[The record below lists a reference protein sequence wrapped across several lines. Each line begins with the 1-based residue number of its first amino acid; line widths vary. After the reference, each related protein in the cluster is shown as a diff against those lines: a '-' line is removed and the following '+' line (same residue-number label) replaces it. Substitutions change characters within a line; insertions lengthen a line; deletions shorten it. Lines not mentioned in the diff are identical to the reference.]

1 MAQKKKI
8 KINNRPRQKEKKVVD
23 IANLNEQ
30 LDLLGLKVRSV
41 TADGNC
47 FFRAIADQ
55 LDGQEEQHATYRQSV
70 VDYVQEHREEFEPF
84 VEDEVPFEEY
94 CSTMREDGTW
104 AGNMELQAT
113 SLVTGCNICIHQLK
127 TPRWHIR
134 NFESADA
141 CTLHLSYHDGEHY
154 NSVRRL
160 DDDGGGRAKPITIE
174 VDARP
179 STKPPPAKDKMNH
192 GHQIVK
198 IVMDGTGCKSVD
210 RVQEVL
216 HDVHGDTDA
225 AIEFLIAEQASGG
238 DVSPA
243 CSCERIPHSPEGS
256 GETHHNRSCR
266 IHCDDPEPSTSQDS
280 CLVTK
285 TEERSASHAAGQ
297 TNSTTLP
304 LQGAARNKACPCGSK
319 RKYKSCCGTQHPKP
333 TITSISRSDEVQSN
347 RLRKQ
352 RLKLAKDHTSEPV
365 HSDVPRTVDMGALC
379 I

>member
-1 MAQKKKI
+1 
-8 KINNRPRQKEKKVVD
+8 KVVD

-198 IVMDGTGCKSVD
+198 IVMDGTGCKSMD

-256 GETHHNRSCR
+256 GIIFPPSCKVQLLPTHHN
-266 IHCDDPEPSTSQDS
+266 
-280 CLVTK
+280 
-285 TEERSASHAAGQ
+285 
-297 TNSTTLP
+297 
-304 LQGAARNKACPCGSK
+304 LQHEIEQNVDHLSPKSGAARNKACPCGSK

>member
-174 VDARP
+174 V
-179 STKPPPAKDKMNH
+179 
-192 GHQIVK
+192 
-198 IVMDGTGCKSVD
+198 
-210 RVQEVL
+210 L

-225 AIEFLIAEQASGG
+225 AIEFLIAEQASVG

-243 CSCERIPHSPEGS
+243 CSCERIAHSPEGS

-280 CLVTK
+280 CLLTK

>member
-1 MAQKKKI
+1 MAT
-8 KINNRPRQKEKKVVD
+8 VF
-23 IANLNEQ
+23 
-30 LDLLGLKVRSV
+30 S
-41 TADGNC
+41 
-47 FFRAIADQ
+47 DQ

-256 GETHHNRSCR
+256 GIYFPPSCKVKLTTTGHVEYTVMILSHQHHKILALSLKLKKGLPLMQLVRPTVPPCHFRERLGTRHAHVALNV
-266 IHCDDPEPSTSQDS
+266 STS
-280 CLVTK
+280 LVVVLNIQ
-285 TEERSASHAAGQ
+285 SLPSLPYQGQ
-297 TNSTTLP
+297 MKSSQT
-304 LQGAARNKACPCGSK
+304 GS
-319 RKYKSCCGTQHPKP
+319 G
-333 TITSISRSDEVQSN
+333 SR
-347 RLRKQ
+347 
-352 RLKLAKDHTSEPV
+352 
-365 HSDVPRTVDMGALC
+365 G
-379 I
+379 